1 MIDPISASGVKPPDQ
16 LFNLAAADMGP
27 GQVTAADQ
35 HRFEAALG
43 TDGVTATDG
52 EGIRAGQVEAGDIWL
67 KQPVAGDVQA
77 PLPPTLGDSILNGL
91 ESFRGSWQ
99 GTMSEIQAA
108 VSQDSMDPATLM
120 SLQFQ
125 VQHTAVVT
133 TLVINEV
140 TALDQEITQLL
151 KAS

>member
-1 MIDPISASGVKPPDQ
+1 MIDPVSANSIRPPGELYDRQ
-16 LFNLAAADMGP
+16 AMDMGP

-35 HRFEAALG
+35 QRFEAALG
-43 TDGVTATDG
+43 TGGDD
-52 EGIRAGQVEAGDIWL
+52 IRVAQVDAGDIWVN
-67 KQPVAGDVQA
+67 QPVATDGQP

-99 GTMSEIQAA
+99 GTMSEIQQA
-108 VSQDSMDPATLM
+108 VSQDRMDPATLM

-140 TALDQEITQLL
+140 TALDQEVTQLL